1 LWDFSTHFTFAE
13 KLFKIMTIALFD
25 DHPIILEGLRDYFS
39 KKEGVEVVG
48 TASKKADVMA
58 LLEVQEVDILV
69 SDVITD
75 EELGLELFEEIQSRE
90 FLTKVVVYSSLQ
102 GELVHNFLYEYGVVG
117 IVNKSKG
124 LDELWQLVEVAYL
137 TTEYKKKSSDAPPPM
152 LTPKEKEIARY
163 LARGLSA
170 KEIAALTGSAVNTI
184 NNQKN
189 HLLAKFECMNAT
201 ELMSK
206 LTLMGY
212 MKL

>member
-1 LWDFSTHFTFAE
+1 M
-13 KLFKIMTIALFD
+13 KIALFD
-25 DHPIILEGLRDYFS
+25 DHPIILEGLSDYFS

-48 TASKKADVMA
+48 TATKRAEVIA
-58 LLEVQEVDILV
+58 LLEAHEIDILV

-75 EELGLELFEEIQSRE
+75 EELGLELFEEIQRRA
-90 FLTKVVVYSSLQ
+90 FPTKVIVYSSLQ

-124 LDELWQLVEVAYL
+124 LGELWQLVELAYL
-137 TTEYKKKSSDAPPPM
+137 TTEYKKKSGNTPPPM
-152 LTPKEKEIARY
+152 LTSKEKDIARY
-163 LARGLSA
+163 LSRGLSA

-189 HLLAKFECMNAT
+189 HLLAKFECMNTT
-201 ELMSK
+201 ELISK

-212 MKL
+212 MKM

>member
-1 LWDFSTHFTFAE
+1 
-13 KLFKIMTIALFD
+13 MTIALFD
-25 DHPIILEGLRDYFS
+25 DHPIILDGLSDFFS
-39 KKEGVEVVG
+39 KKAGVKVVG
-48 TASKKADVMA
+48 TASRKADVIT
-58 LLEVQEVDILV
+58 LLESQNIDILV

-75 EELGLELFEEIQSRE
+75 EELGLELFEEIQRQA
-90 FLTKVVVYSSLQ
+90 FTTKVIVYSSLQ

-124 LDELWQLVEVAYL
+124 LEELWQLVELAYL
-137 TTEYKKKSSDAPPPM
+137 TTEYKKKNTTNTPPPM
-152 LTPKEKEIARY
+152 LTPKEKEIVRY

-170 KEIAALTGSAVNTI
+170 KEIAALTQSAVNTI

-206 LTLMGY
+206 LTMMGY
-212 MKL
+212 LKL

>member
-1 LWDFSTHFTFAE
+1 M
-13 KLFKIMTIALFD
+13 KIALFD

-48 TASKKADVMA
+48 IATKKAEVIT
-58 LLEVQEVDILV
+58 LLESHEIDILV

-90 FLTKVVVYSSLQ
+90 FTTKVIVYSSLQ

-124 LDELWQLVEVAYL
+124 LGELWQLVEVAYL
-137 TTEYKKKSSDAPPPM
+137 TTEYKKKNTNGSPPPM
-152 LTPKEKEIARY
+152 LTPKEKDIAKY
-163 LARGLSA
+163 LARGLTA
-170 KEIAALTGSAVNTI
+170 KEIAALTQSALNTI

-189 HLLAKFECMNAT
+189 HLLAKFECMNTT
-201 ELMSK
+201 ELISK
-206 LTLMGY
+206 LTMMGY
-212 MKL
+212 LKM

>member
-1 LWDFSTHFTFAE
+1 M
-13 KLFKIMTIALFD
+13 KIALFD
-25 DHPIILEGLRDYFS
+25 DHPIILDGLSDYFS

-48 TASKKADVMA
+48 TATKRADVIA
-58 LLEVQEVDILV
+58 LLAAHEIDILV

-90 FLTKVVVYSSLQ
+90 FTTKVVVYSSLQ

-117 IVNKSKG
+117 IVNKSKS
-124 LDELWQLVEVAYL
+124 LEELWQLVELAYL
-137 TTEYKKKSSDAPPPM
+137 TTEYKKKNSDAPPPT
-152 LTPKEKEIARY
+152 LTPKEKEIVKY

-170 KEIAALTGSAVNTI
+170 KEIAAITQGSVNTI

-201 ELMSK
+201 ELMSR
-206 LTLMGY
+206 LTMMGY
-212 MKL
+212 MKI